1 MSKLVGAYRRF
12 RHNVLYKDGYCKKV
26 MIILAVLLVLDLILL
41 YFVW

>member
-12 RHNVLYKDGYCKKV
+12 RHNVLYKEGYCKRIV
-26 MIILAVLLVLDLILL
+26 IALITFLVLDLILL